1 MRGKILEMVRP
12 LVEEGEVFE
21 SETDRLG
28 VEFRQGKLFSQ
39 ETRLARGWGLR
50 VIKDGRVGFA
60 ASTNPDKLGEMVKA
74 AVAASA
80 YGREAGFKLPKPAEL
95 RQVDNFDNRGMLVTS
110 DKMVSWGRE
119 LIDALSSRVPELKVD
134 VEFAR
139 TYRDIGLVNT
149 SGIDFTFER
158 AELDVT
164 VSGLLVD
171 DGLFWLSDYVNL
183 SGNPH
188 FPLSEAVERM
198 ELLAQ
203 LAKQRAVLP
212 SGDYPVVIMPTA
224 LPSLLLPLLTGVN
237 GKYKEKGV
245 SPLIGQE
252 GNKVL
257 SDMITII
264 DNPLRRYGM
273 ATAPFDGEGVPV
285 RRNVLFEQG
294 VFKGFLFDIA
304 TAAACGVESTGSAI
318 RSYRSLPQ
326 PGTSNIELSP
336 GEAELGAVLRELK
349 TGLVVYSFI
358 GGGQSNLL
366 AGELS
371 VNVACGFKVENG
383 EIVGR
388 VKDVGIAG
396 NVYEIFQRVDAVG
409 STQRDLGDYFLPFV
423 KFSAMRLATK
433 D

>member
-1 MRGKILEMVRP
+1 MRGKILEMVKP

-21 SETDRLG
+21 SETDRLA

-39 ETRLARGWGLR
+39 ETRLERGWGLR
-50 VIKDGRVGFA
+50 VINNGKVGFA
-60 ASTNPDKLGEMVKA
+60 ASTNPDKIGEMVKA
-74 AVAASA
+74 AIAASA
-80 YGREAGFKLPKPAEL
+80 HGREAGFELPKPAEL
-95 RQVDNFDNRGMLVTS
+95 KPVEIFDNRVMLVTA

-149 SGIDFTFER
+149 SGIDSTFER
-158 AELDVT
+158 AEFDVA
-164 VSGLLVD
+164 VNGLLVQ
-171 DGLFWLSDYVNL
+171 DGLFWLWDYVNL
-183 SGNPH
+183 SADAL
-188 FPLSEAVERM
+188 FPLNEVVERM
-198 ELLAQ
+198 ELLAR

-212 SGDYPVVIMPTA
+212 SGDYPVVVMPIA
-224 LPSLLLPLLTGVN
+224 LPALLAPLLTGVN
-237 GKYKEKGV
+237 GKYKEKGI

-257 SDMITII
+257 SEKITII
-264 DNPLRRYGM
+264 DNPLRRHGM
-273 ATAPFDGEGVPV
+273 ATVQFDGEGVPA

-304 TAAACGVESTGSAI
+304 TAAACGAESTGSAV
-318 RSYRSLPQ
+318 RTYRSLPQ

-336 GEAELGAVLRELK
+336 EGADLAAVLRELK

-409 STQRDLGDYFLPFV
+409 ATQRDLGNYFLPFV